1 MADKTEKEVANA
13 PVAQFDEKVPHYEPD
28 HADATAR
35 RQSIGGNIIENPLS
49 VSHPIPIPSTSIAS
63 HKSALAI
70 A

>member
-28 HADATAR
+28 HAETTAR
-35 RQSIGGNIIENPLS
+35 RQSIGGNIVENPLS
-49 VSHPIPIPSTSIAS
+49 VSCLALILSTSIAS
-63 HKSALAI
+63 HKSALAR